1 MTKLRYGLI
10 GAGGNAEKKHIHGYL
25 NLPGVEVV
33 AICDVVLDK
42 AATMAKKY
50 GVASVYTDYKKMIR
64 QERLDIVS
72 IVTPNFLHSEITEY
86 ALSQGVHVHCEKPL
100 CISVNE
106 ARNILAAERAS
117 GKKVMIGLNNRFTN
131 ETVFLKRWID
141 DGKLGDIYSAKAGW
155 IRRSGIPGRGTWFTN
170 KNQAGGGVMID
181 LGAHYLDLALY
192 LMGKPEPSHISG
204 AIHQN
209 FVHTTARNRNG
220 YKGIE
225 DGLFDVED
233 TANGLLSLCNGSTVA
248 FDFSWASNIEQDRF
262 YIELLGTKGGAS
274 LTNGELKLF
283 GEYSDV
289 CLDIVPKLN
298 LNPNLQMVNEFQHF
312 YDYIV
317 QEGQELIAPAED
329 GLYFAEIMDAF
340 YVSANTNIPIV
351 FDPARIQELL
361 PHS

>member
-25 NLPGVEVV
+25 KLPGVEVA
-33 AICDVVLDK
+33 AICDIVPSK
-42 AATMAKKY
+42 AASMAEKY
-50 GVASVYTDYKKMIR
+50 GVAGVYTDYKEMIR
-64 QERLDIVS
+64 QEQLDIVS
-72 IVTPNFLHSEITEY
+72 IVTPNYLHAEIAEY

-100 CISVNE
+100 CISLNE

-192 LMGKPEPSHISG
+192 LMGKPEPSYISG
-204 AIHQN
+204 TIHQN

-225 DGLFDVED
+225 GGLFDVED
-233 TANGLLSLCNGSTVA
+233 TANGLLSLRNGAAVA

-262 YIELLGTKGGAS
+262 YVELLGTKGGAS
-274 LTNGELKLF
+274 LINGQLKLF
-283 GEYSDV
+283 GEYSDI
-289 CLDIVPKLN
+289 CLDIVPRLELN
-298 LNPNLQMVNEFQHF
+298 ANLQLMNEFEHF
-312 YDYIV
+312 YDCIV
-317 QEGQELIAPAED
+317 QGSKKLIAPAED
-329 GLYFAEIMDAF
+329 GLYLAGIMEAF
-340 YVSANTNIPIV
+340 YESANTNKPV
-351 FDPARIQELL
+351 AFDSARIQETLL
-361 PHS
+361 HN